1 MKHHWATRKIMI
13 LNACS
18 FIPSLAF
25 AHGITNQFGGS
36 TCLVT
41 DFVILVFAISTY
53 LLSKRLDL
61 IWSIIF
67 SAINIGV
74 TIVGILAS
82 TYTMFEMADPFIKE
96 DSSYSLASKSTG
108 YLAIAVSIHFIV
120 VLSITGWRHFVK
132 PAPRARWPYGD

>member
-1 MKHHWATRKIMI
+1 MLMKHHLASCKMLI
-13 LNACS
+13 LGACA

-36 TCLVT
+36 ICLVA
-41 DFVILVFAISTY
+41 DFVILVFAISAY

-61 IWSIIF
+61 IWSLTF
-67 SAINIGV
+67 SIINIGV

-82 TYTMFEMADPFIKE
+82 TYTMFEMADPFVKE
-96 DSSYSLASKSTG
+96 DASYSIASKSTG

-120 VLSITGWRHFVK
+120 VLSITGWRHFVN
-132 PAPRARWPYGD
+132 PAPRA